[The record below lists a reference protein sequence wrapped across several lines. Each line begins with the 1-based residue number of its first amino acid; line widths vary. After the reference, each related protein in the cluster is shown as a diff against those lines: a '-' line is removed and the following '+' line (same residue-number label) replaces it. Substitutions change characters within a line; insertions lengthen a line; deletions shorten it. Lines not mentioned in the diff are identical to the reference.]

1 MNHQHYNDYC
11 LFYVQ
16 VSTIG
21 VLSFRTPFFEF
32 FPFPFPLSTSDVLIA
47 PFWDLSNTGIGSGGQ
62 VLFRLSDHAALL
74 SQVGST
80 INNALDGDFSPAL
93 LFIAT
98 WDRIP
103 ASFGNNLDM
112 VNIYYS

>member
-1 MNHQHYNDYC
+1 M
-11 LFYVQ
+11 
-16 VSTIG
+16 
-21 VLSFRTPFFEF
+21 
-32 FPFPFPLSTSDVLIA
+32 LIA
-47 PFWDLSNTGIGSGGQ
+47 PFWDFLINGIGSRGQ

-80 INNALDGDFSPAL
+80 INDALDGDFSPAL

-103 ASFGNNLDM
+103 VFGNNSDM
-112 VNIYYS
+112 VKLISTNQRQSWFRNEREVISYWDIN

>member
-1 MNHQHYNDYC
+1 M
-11 LFYVQ
+11 
-16 VSTIG
+16 
-21 VLSFRTPFFEF
+21 
-32 FPFPFPLSTSDVLIA
+32 LIA
-47 PFWDLSNTGIGSGGQ
+47 PFWDFSNIGFGSGGQAPFWDFSNIGIESGGQ

-80 INNALDGDFSPAL
+80 INDAFDSDFSPAL

-103 ASFGNNLDM
+103 VFGNNSDI
-112 VNIYYS
+112 VNNYTIARCAMWQSKVENEH